1 MASPATNVV
10 EYSFQEGVPITGIW
24 DINPNPQGPI
34 ATPHDGYL
42 SYTITHALAS
52 NQWLTNYISDT
63 FDTLAPGPSEL
74 SQRNAGCNLV
84 FKVRVNT
91 IEDTGEVKF
100 ELSAGVI
107 LRFTSNGAVAQY
119 QYWEPVGGGFVTLG
133 ASKIQADGEW
143 HNIVMV
149 INPNHVYVLEDDDI
163 AFSWTAAAVGSIF
176 RPEFSMQCLD
186 VGASMSIDLGNVVVM
201 PPALHLSTSSTFDYV
216 FTTSKPPP
224 TELIKFRVDPGLQV
238 KFSNGYA
245 RFFGL
250 PMVGLNKWAFLDVVH
265 PGQMHNV
272 FTYWIRVNSSQG
284 YETKITLPGGNILRL
299 LDGGQTANWCLFN
312 AAGLFEIL
320 APSSIHAAIPP
331 SGLEFTSVTLVTS
344 GSTMYLLES
353 GVCLYKRTYSPP
365 ASAGWSAGL
374 SLQHYDSN
382 DVSVSVGG
390 IRTVPSTKLVGSTPK
405 GCSTLTE
412 MEMDLVEKCAL
423 HLASDSISLAKQQL
437 RVPEQRCRRVP
448 WWLLASGTLLAIA
461 LMGMAVLIWF

>member
-1 MASPATNVV
+1 MASPMTNVV

-24 DINPNPQGPI
+24 DIRPNPHGPV

-42 SYTITHALAS
+42 SYLVTNAPAR
-52 NQWLTNYISDT
+52 NQWLMNSILDT
-63 FDTLAPGPSEL
+63 FDTLLPGDTHPS
-74 SQRNAGCNLV
+74 RNAGCNLV

-201 PPALHLSTSSTFDYV
+201 PPATSLLTSSTFDYV

-265 PGQMHNV
+265 PGQMYNI
-272 FTYWIRVNSSQG
+272 FTYWIRVNASQG
-284 YETKITLPGGNILRL
+284 YETKITLPGDNILRML
-299 LDGGQTANWCLFN
+299 GNGQTANWCLFN
-312 AAGLFEIL
+312 AGGLFEVL
-320 APSSIHAAIPP
+320 APSSIRP
-331 SGLEFTSVTLVTS
+331 GQTGFTSVTLITS
-344 GSTMYLLES
+344 GSTMHLFES
-353 GVCLYKRTYSPP
+353 GVFKYKRTYSPP

-374 SLQHYDSN
+374 AVQHYDSN
-382 DVSVSVGG
+382 DVSVDVGG

-405 GCSTLTE
+405 
-412 MEMDLVEKCAL
+412 
-423 HLASDSISLAKQQL
+423 SIAYKARL
-437 RVPEQRCRRVP
+437 
-448 WWLLASGTLLAIA
+448 
-461 LMGMAVLIWF
+461 